1 MDMILCAVL
10 FFASIVTCVITGRSM
25 AWALIVAFLAL
36 FCAGLKRGY
45 RVPALFEM
53 SKKNVPKAM
62 IVVRVLCY
70 IGLLTGL
77 WRSAG
82 TISYFIYYGIRIIS
96 PTMFV
101 LIAFLLSLLLSYA
114 FGTSFGAASTVGV
127 VLMALARAG
136 GVSEAVTAG
145 AIMSGIYFGDR
156 GSPVSSCASLVA
168 ALTETDLYDNVKRML
183 KTAALPLALCV
194 AIYSLLARANPI
206 TVIDEALLAL
216 LKESFGVSV
225 WMLLPA
231 AIMLVLP
238 LFKLPIRRAMAIS
251 VVAAFVLTVTI
262 QDLHMAEAVKI
273 AVFGYHPENAALAQ
287 VMSGGGF
294 ISMFPT
300 MVMNVFAAACTGL
313 LEGMGLLEGLRGRLI
328 TMRGKIGLLP
338 TLCLSGT
345 GVIMCVCN
353 QTIAIMMSHQLLGS
367 IYEKEGKEHEEFA
380 MDIANSIVT
389 IAGLVPWSIACS
401 VPLSM
406 LDVGISAL
414 PYACYLYLIP
424 VCYLLTKKFFFPVK
438 SCENEADIK

>member
-1 MDMILCAVL
+1 MDIILCAVL
-10 FFASIVTCVITGRSM
+10 FFAAIVTCVITGRSM

-36 FCAGLKRGY
+36 SCMGLKRGY
-45 RVPALFEM
+45 KAPALFEM

-82 TISYFIYYGIRIIS
+82 TISYFIYYGIRVIS
-96 PTMFV
+96 PSMFL
-101 LIAFLLSLLLSYA
+101 LIAFLLSLVLSFA
-114 FGTSFGAASTVGV
+114 FGTSFGAASTAGV

-168 ALTETDLYDNVKRML
+168 ALTETDLYGNVKRML
-183 KTAALPLALCV
+183 KTAALPITLCFG
-194 AIYSLLARANPI
+194 IYFLLARANPI
-206 TVIDEALLAL
+206 TVIDENLLAL
-216 LKESFGVSV
+216 LKENFGMSI

-231 AIMLVLP
+231 VIMLTLP
-238 LFKLPIRRAMAIS
+238 LFKFPIRRAMAIS
-251 VVAAFVLTVTI
+251 VVAAFVLTVTM
-262 QDLHMAEAVKI
+262 QDLHIAETVKI
-273 AVFGYHPENAALAQ
+273 AIFGYHPENSALAQ

-294 ISMFPT
+294 VSMFPT

-313 LEGMGLLEGLRGRLI
+313 LEGMGLLEGLRGRL
-328 TMRGKIGLLP
+328 TVMRDKIGLLP

-345 GVIMCVCN
+345 GVSMCVCN
-353 QTIAIMMSHQLLGS
+353 QTIASMMSHQLLGS

-406 LDVGISAL
+406 LGVGISAL
-414 PYACYLYLIP
+414 PYACYLYLLPI
-424 VCYLLTKKFFFPVK
+424 CYLLTKRFFYPTK
-438 SCENEADIK
+438 SARNEANSK

>member
-1 MDMILCAVL
+1 MDIILCAVL
-10 FFASIVTCVITGRSM
+10 FFAAIVTCVITGRSM

-36 FCAGLKRGY
+36 SCMGLRRGY
-45 RVPALFEM
+45 KAPALFEM

-82 TISYFIYYGIRIIS
+82 TISFFIYYGIRVIS
-96 PTMFV
+96 PAMF
-101 LIAFLLSLLLSYA
+101 LMIAFLLSLLLSFA
-114 FGTSFGAASTVGV
+114 IGTSFGVASTAGV

-136 GVSEAVTAG
+136 GVNEAVTAG
-145 AIMSGIYFGDR
+145 VIMSGIYFGDR
-156 GSPVSSCASLVA
+156 GAPTSSCASLVA
-168 ALTETDLYDNVKRML
+168 ALTETDLFGNVKRML
-183 KTAALPLALCV
+183 KTAALPLALTFGV
-194 AIYSLLARANPI
+194 YFLLSRANPI
-206 TVIDEALLAL
+206 TVIDEELLTL
-216 LKESFGVSV
+216 LRDSFGVSA
-225 WMLLPA
+225 WMVLPA
-231 AIMLVLP
+231 VIMLTLP
-238 LFKLPIRRAMAIS
+238 LFKVPIRRAMAVSI
-251 VVAAFVLTVTI
+251 VAAFVLTVTM
-262 QDLHMAEAVKI
+262 QDLHIAETVKI
-273 AVFGYHPENAALAQ
+273 AIFGYHPENSALAQ

-294 ISMFPT
+294 VSMFPT

-313 LEGMGLLEGLRGRLI
+313 LEGMGLLEGLRGRL
-328 TMRGKIGLLP
+328 TVMRDKIGLLP

-406 LDVGISAL
+406 LGVGISAL
-414 PYACYLYLIP
+414 PYACYLYLLPI
-424 VCYLLTKKFFFPVK
+424 CYLLTKRFFYPTK
-438 SCENEADIK
+438 SAKNEANSK

>member
-1 MDMILCAVL
+1 
-10 FFASIVTCVITGRSM
+10 
-25 AWALIVAFLAL
+25 
-36 FCAGLKRGY
+36 
-45 RVPALFEM
+45 
-53 SKKNVPKAM
+53 M

-82 TISYFIYYGIRIIS
+82 TISYFIYYGIRVIS
-96 PTMFV
+96 PSLFL
-101 LIAFLLSLLLSYA
+101 LIAFLLSLVLSFA
-114 FGTSFGAASTVGV
+114 FGTSFGAASTAGV

-136 GVSEAVTAG
+136 GVNEAVTAG

-168 ALTETDLYDNVKRML
+168 ALTETDLYGNVKRML
-183 KTAALPLALCV
+183 KTAALPITLCFG
-194 AIYSLLARANPI
+194 IYFLLARANPI
-206 TVIDEALLAL
+206 TVIDENLLAL
-216 LKESFGVSV
+216 LKENFGMSI

-238 LFKLPIRRAMAIS
+238 LFKFPIRRAMAIS
-251 VVAAFVLTVTI
+251 VVAAFVLTVTM
-262 QDLHMAEAVKI
+262 QDLHIAETVKI
-273 AVFGYHPENAALAQ
+273 TIFGYHTENSALAQ

-294 ISMFPT
+294 VSMFPT

-313 LEGMGLLEGLRGRLI
+313 LEGMGLLEGLRGRL
-328 TMRGKIGLLP
+328 TVMREKIGLLP

-353 QTIAIMMSHQLLGS
+353 QTIAIMMAHQLLGS

-406 LDVGISAL
+406 LGVGISAL
-414 PYACYLYLIP
+414 PYACYLYLLPI
-424 VCYLLTKKFFFPVK
+424 CYLFTKRFFYPTK
-438 SCENEADIK
+438 LKKNEANSK

>member
-1 MDMILCAVL
+1 MDIILCAAL
-10 FFASIVTCVITGRSM
+10 FFAAIVTCVITGRSM

-36 FCAGLKRGY
+36 SCMGLKRGY
-45 RVPALFEM
+45 KAPALFEM

-82 TISYFIYYGIRIIS
+82 TISYFIYYGIRVIS
-96 PTMFV
+96 PSLFL
-101 LIAFLLSLLLSYA
+101 LIAFLLSLVLSFA
-114 FGTSFGAASTVGV
+114 FGTSFGAASTAGV

-136 GVSEAVTAG
+136 GVNEAVTAG

-168 ALTETDLYDNVKRML
+168 ALTETDLYGNVKRML
-183 KTAALPLALCV
+183 KTAALPITLCFG
-194 AIYSLLARANPI
+194 IYFLLARANPI
-206 TVIDEALLAL
+206 TVIDENLLAL
-216 LKESFGVSV
+216 LKENFGMSI

-238 LFKLPIRRAMAIS
+238 LFKFPIRRAMAIS
-251 VVAAFVLTVTI
+251 VVAAFVLTVTM
-262 QDLHMAEAVKI
+262 QDLHIAETVKI
-273 AVFGYHPENAALAQ
+273 AIFGYHPENSALAQ

-294 ISMFPT
+294 VSMFPT

-313 LEGMGLLEGLRGRLI
+313 LEGMGLLEGLRGRL
-328 TMRGKIGLLP
+328 TVMREKIGLLP
-338 TLCLSGT
+338 TLTASGT
-345 GVIMCVCN
+345 LIIMCVCN
-353 QTIAIMMSHQLLGS
+353 QTISIMMAHQLLGS

-406 LDVGISAL
+406 LGVGISAL
-414 PYACYLYLIP
+414 PYACYLYFVPI
-424 VCYLLTKKFFFPVK
+424 CYLFTKKFFFPVK
-438 SCENEADIK
+438 SSENEANAK

>member
-1 MDMILCAVL
+1 M
-10 FFASIVTCVITGRSM
+10 
-25 AWALIVAFLAL
+25 
-36 FCAGLKRGY
+36 GLKRGY
-45 RVPALFEM
+45 KAPALFEM

-82 TISYFIYYGIRIIS
+82 TISYFIYYGIRVIS
-96 PTMFV
+96 PSMFL
-101 LIAFLLSLLLSYA
+101 LIAFLLSLVLSFA
-114 FGTSFGAASTVGV
+114 FGTSFGAASTAGV

-168 ALTETDLYDNVKRML
+168 ALTETDLYGNVKRML
-183 KTAALPLALCV
+183 KTAALPITLCFG
-194 AIYSLLARANPI
+194 IYFLLACANPI
-206 TVIDEALLAL
+206 TVIDENLLAL
-216 LKESFGVSV
+216 LKENFGMSI

-238 LFKLPIRRAMAIS
+238 LFKFPIRRAMAIS
-251 VVAAFVLTVTI
+251 VVAAFVLTVSM
-262 QDLHMAEAVKI
+262 QDLRMAETVKI
-273 AVFGYHPENAALAQ
+273 AIFGYHPENSALAQ

-294 ISMFPT
+294 VSMFPT

-313 LEGMGLLEGLRGRLI
+313 LEGMGLLEGLRGRL
-328 TMRGKIGLLP
+328 TVMREKIGLLP
-338 TLCLSGT
+338 TLTASGT
-345 GVIMCVCN
+345 LIIMCVCN
-353 QTIAIMMSHQLLGS
+353 QTISIMMAHQLMGS
-367 IYEKEGKEHEEFA
+367 IYEKEGREHEEFA

-406 LDVGISAL
+406 LGVGISAL
-414 PYACYLYLIP
+414 PYACYLYLLPI
-424 VCYLLTKKFFFPVK
+424 CYLLTKRFFYPTNLK
-438 SCENEADIK
+438 KNEANSK

>member
-1 MDMILCAVL
+1 MDVIVCAML
-10 FFASIVTCVITGRSM
+10 FFTAIVTCVITGRSM

-36 FCAGLKRGY
+36 SCMGLKRGY
-45 RVPALFEM
+45 KAPALFEM

-82 TISYFIYYGIRIIS
+82 TISYFIYYGIRVIS
-96 PTMFV
+96 PSMFL
-101 LIAFLLSLLLSYA
+101 LIAFLLSLVLSFA
-114 FGTSFGAASTVGV
+114 FGTSFGAASTAGV

-168 ALTETDLYDNVKRML
+168 ALTETDLYGNVKRML
-183 KTAALPLALCV
+183 KTAALPITLCFG
-194 AIYSLLARANPI
+194 IYFLLACANPI
-206 TVIDEALLAL
+206 TVIDENLLAL
-216 LKESFGVSV
+216 LKENFGMSI

-238 LFKLPIRRAMAIS
+238 LFKFPIRRAMAIS
-251 VVAAFVLTVTI
+251 VVAAFVLTVSM
-262 QDLHMAEAVKI
+262 QDLRMAETVKI
-273 AVFGYHPENAALAQ
+273 AIFGYHPENSALAQ

-294 ISMFPT
+294 VSMFPT

-313 LEGMGLLEGLRGRLI
+313 LEGMGLLEGLRGRL
-328 TMRGKIGLLP
+328 TVMREKIGLLP
-338 TLCLSGT
+338 TLTASGT
-345 GVIMCVCN
+345 LIIMCVCN
-353 QTIAIMMSHQLLGS
+353 QTISIMMAHQLMGS
-367 IYEKEGKEHEEFA
+367 IYEKEGREHEEFA

-406 LDVGISAL
+406 LGVGISAL
-414 PYACYLYLIP
+414 PYACYLYLLPI
-424 VCYLLTKKFFFPVK
+424 CYLLTKRFFYPTNLK
-438 SCENEADIK
+438 KNEANSK

>member
-1 MDMILCAVL
+1 MDIILCAVL
-10 FFASIVTCVITGRSM
+10 FFATIVTCVITGRSM

-36 FCAGLKRGY
+36 SCMGLKRGY
-45 RVPALFEM
+45 KVPALFEM
-53 SKKNVPKAM
+53 SKRNVPKAM

-96 PTMFV
+96 PSMFILV
-101 LIAFLLSLLLSYA
+101 AFLLSLLLSYVFGTA
-114 FGTSFGAASTVGV
+114 FGTASTVGV

-136 GVSEAVTAG
+136 GVNEVITAG
-145 AIMSGIYFGDR
+145 AIMSGVYFGDR

-168 ALTETDLYDNVKRML
+168 AVTETELYGNVKQML
-183 KTAALPLALCV
+183 KTAALPIALSIG
-194 AIYSLLARANPI
+194 IYFLLARTHPI
-206 TVIDEALLAL
+206 TVIDEELLAL
-216 LKESFGVSV
+216 LKESFGMSI

-238 LFKLPIRRAMAIS
+238 LFKLPIRHALAIS
-251 VVAAFVLTVTI
+251 VAVAFLLTVTM
-262 QDLHMAEAVKI
+262 QDLHIAETVRI
-273 AVFGYHPENAALAQ
+273 AIFGYHPENAALAQ

-294 ISMFPT
+294 VSMFPT
-300 MVMNVFAAACTGL
+300 MVMNVAAGACTGL
-313 LEGMGLLEGLRGRLI
+313 LEGMGLLEGLRSRL
-328 TMRGKIGLLP
+328 TAMREKIGLLP
-338 TLCLSGT
+338 TLTASGT
-345 GVIMCVCN
+345 LITMCVCN

-380 MDIANSIVT
+380 MDIANSVVT

-406 LDVGISAL
+406 LGAGISAL
-414 PYACYLYLIP
+414 PYACYLYLLPI
-424 VCYLLTKKFFFPVK
+424 CYLLTKRFFYPAK
-438 SCENEADIK
+438 SAKNGANSK